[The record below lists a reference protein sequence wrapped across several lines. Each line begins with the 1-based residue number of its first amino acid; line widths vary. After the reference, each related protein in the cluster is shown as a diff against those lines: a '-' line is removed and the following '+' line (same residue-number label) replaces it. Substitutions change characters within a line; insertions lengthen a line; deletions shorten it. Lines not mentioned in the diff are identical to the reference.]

1 VVEHPEVIHHVGIH
15 VNRPPGVAE
24 LPLIS
29 SPDTLYP
36 TANTKLKQPGDDLA
50 PL

>member
-24 LPLIS
+24 LPFIS
-29 SPDTLYP
+29 SPDARHP
-36 TANTKLKQPGDDLA
+36 TATTKLKQAGDLA